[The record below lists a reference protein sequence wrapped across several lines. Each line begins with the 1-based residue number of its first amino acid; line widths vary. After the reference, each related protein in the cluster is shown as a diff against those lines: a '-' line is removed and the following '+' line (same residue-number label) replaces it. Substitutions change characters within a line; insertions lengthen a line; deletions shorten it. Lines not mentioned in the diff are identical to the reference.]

1 MTANKPFTL
10 NATAPDFTMAL
21 PTAASRTSKKRPLP
35 VVQPEQ
41 PKIPKT
47 NVEKE
52 GTRRLIVVLEQAC
65 LGAAPAR
72 GGSAKGLTICNES
85 RIL

>member
-1 MTANKPFTL
+1 METKPFTL
-10 NATAPDFTMAL
+10 NAAAPDFTMSL
-21 PTAASRTSKKRPLP
+21 PEKRTSKKRPLP

-65 LGAAPAR
+65 LGAYITR
-72 GGSAKGLTICNES
+72 VVRQLGSCRHD
-85 RIL
+85 RIV